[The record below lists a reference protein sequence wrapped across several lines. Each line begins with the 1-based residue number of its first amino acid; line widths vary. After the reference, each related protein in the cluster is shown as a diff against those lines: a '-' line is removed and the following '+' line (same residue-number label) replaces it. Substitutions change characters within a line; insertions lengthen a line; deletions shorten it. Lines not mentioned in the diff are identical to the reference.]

1 MRFLPFLF
9 VLICPLMMFGM
20 MFMHRPG
27 RHGAHGR
34 DAASDH
40 AADHEHSTDQSL
52 DDLLDSRDDLHA
64 RLEALDARIS
74 TFERD
79 ETSGRPTAQIGA

>member
-1 MRFLPFLF
+1 VRFLPFLF

-20 MFMHRPG
+20 MFMMHRPG
-27 RHGAHGR
+27 RHGAHGN
-34 DAASDH
+34 DAASDPAPSH
-40 AADHEHSTDQSL
+40 GRPMDQSV
-52 DDLLDSRDDLHA
+52 DDLLDSRDDLRS

-79 ETSGRPTAQIGA
+79 EASGEPTA